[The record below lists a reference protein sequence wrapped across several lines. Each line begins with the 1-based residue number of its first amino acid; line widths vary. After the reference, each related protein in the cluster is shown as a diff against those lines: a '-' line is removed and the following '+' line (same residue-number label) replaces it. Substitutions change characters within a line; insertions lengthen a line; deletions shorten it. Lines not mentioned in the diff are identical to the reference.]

1 MKKIIGI
8 WAQTENGII
17 GKDQVMPWYLPAELQ
32 HFKETTMGQAIL
44 MGRVTFD
51 GMKKRVL
58 PGRTSIILTQDQAY
72 DPENDAVLVM
82 HSKEEVLDWYQN
94 QEKNLYIIG
103 GGQIFSLFEHE
114 LDEVIKTEIH
124 ASLEGDTYFPADFD
138 LTQFDEVSSRFRP
151 KDEKNEYDFTVKILK
166 RKGS

>member
-17 GKDQVMPWYLPAELQ
+17 GKDQVMPWHLPAELQ

-51 GMKKRVL
+51 GMNKRVL

-72 DPENDAVLVM
+72 DAENDAVLVM
-82 HSKEEVLDWYQN
+82 HSKEEVLDWFQN

-103 GGQIFSLFEHE
+103 GSQILRLFSDQLE
-114 LDEVIKTEIH
+114 EVIQTMIH
-124 ASLEGDTYFPADFD
+124 ADMDGDILAPTFEENRYERVR
-138 LTQFDEVSSRFRP
+138 QVHHP
-151 KDEKNEYDFTVKILK
+151 KDEKNPYDFTVTYYK
-166 RKGS
+166 RKDLD

>member
-17 GKDQVMPWYLPAELQ
+17 GKDQVMPWHLPAELQ

-72 DPENDAVLVM
+72 DPENDTVLLM
-82 HSKEEVLDWYQN
+82 HSKEEVLDWYRN
-94 QEKNLYIIG
+94 KDKNLYIIG
-103 GGQIFSLFEHE
+103 GSQILRIFS
-114 LDEVIKTEIH
+114 DQ
-124 ASLEGDTYFPADFD
+124 LE
-138 LTQFDEVSSRFRP
+138 
-151 KDEKNEYDFTVKILK
+151 
-166 RKGS
+166 

>member
-8 WAQTENGII
+8 WAQTENGIF
-17 GKDQVMPWYLPAELQ
+17 GMDQVLPWHLPAEVQLLKQ
-32 HFKETTMGQAIL
+32 TTMGQAIL

-72 DPENDAVLVM
+72 DSENDAVLVM
-82 HSKEEVLDWYQN
+82 HSKEEVLEWYQN

-103 GGQIFSLFEHE
+103 GSQILRLFSDQLEE
-114 LDEVIKTEIH
+114 LIQTMIH
-124 ASLEGDTYFPADFD
+124 ATIDGDTLAPTFEESHYERVR
-138 LTQFDEVSSRFRP
+138 QVYHP
-151 KDEKNEYDFTVKILK
+151 KDEKNPYDFTVNYYK
-166 RKGS
+166 RKDLD

>member
-17 GKDQVMPWYLPAELQ
+17 GKDQVMPWHLPAELQ

-82 HSKEEVLDWYQN
+82 HSKEEVLEWYQK
-94 QEKNLYIIG
+94 QEKNLYVIG
-103 GGQIFSLFEHE
+103 GSQILRLFSDQLEE
-114 LDEVIKTEIH
+114 LIQTMIH
-124 ASLEGDTYFPADFD
+124 ATIDGDTLAPTF
-138 LTQFDEVSSRFRP
+138 
-151 KDEKNEYDFTVKILK
+151 
-166 RKGS
+166 

>member
-17 GKDQVMPWYLPAELQ
+17 GKDQVMPWHLPAELQ

-72 DPENDAVLVM
+72 DSENDAVLVM
-82 HSKEEVLDWYQN
+82 HSKEEVLEWYQN

-103 GGQIFSLFEHE
+103 GSQILRLF
-114 LDEVIKTEIH
+114 L
-124 ASLEGDTYFPADFD
+124 
-138 LTQFDEVSSRFRP
+138 
-151 KDEKNEYDFTVKILK
+151 
-166 RKGS
+166 

>member
-17 GKDQVMPWYLPAELQ
+17 GKDQVMPWHLPAELQ

-51 GMKKRVL
+51 GMNKRVL

-82 HSKEEVLDWYQN
+82 HSKEEVLEWYQN

-103 GGQIFSLFEHE
+103 GSQILRLS
-114 LDEVIKTEIH
+114 
-124 ASLEGDTYFPADFD
+124 
-138 LTQFDEVSSRFRP
+138 
-151 KDEKNEYDFTVKILK
+151 
-166 RKGS
+166 

>member
-17 GKDQVMPWYLPAELQ
+17 GKDQVMPWHLPAELQ

-72 DPENDAVLVM
+72 DPEMMLYSSCTARKKSWSGIRSKRRIFMLLEAV
-82 HSKEEVLDWYQN
+82 
-94 QEKNLYIIG
+94 
-103 GGQIFSLFEHE
+103 
-114 LDEVIKTEIH
+114 
-124 ASLEGDTYFPADFD
+124 
-138 LTQFDEVSSRFRP
+138 RF
-151 KDEKNEYDFTVKILK
+151 
-166 RKGS
+166 

>member
-17 GKDQVMPWYLPAELQ
+17 GKDQVMPWHLPAELQ
-32 HFKETTMGQAIL
+32 HFKETTMGQSIL

-72 DPENDAVLVM
+72 DPENNAVLVM
-82 HSKEEVLDWYQN
+82 HSKEEVLDWYRN
-94 QEKNLYIIG
+94 QDKNLYIIG
-103 GGQIFSLFEHE
+103 GSQILRLFSDQLEE
-114 LDEVIKTEIH
+114 LIQTMIH
-124 ASLEGDTYFPADFD
+124 ADIDGDTLA
-138 LTQFDEVSSRFRP
+138 P
-151 KDEKNEYDFTVKILK
+151 KFEESHYERVRQVPHLKNEKNPYDFTVNYYK
-166 RKGS
+166 RKDLD

>member
-17 GKDQVMPWYLPAELQ
+17 GKDQVMPWHLPAELK

-58 PGRTSIILTQDQAY
+58 AGRTSIILTQDQAY
-72 DPENDAVLVM
+72 DSENDAVLVM
-82 HSKEEVLDWYQN
+82 HSKEEVLDWYRN
-94 QEKNLYIIG
+94 QDKNLYIIG
-103 GGQIFSLFEHE
+103 GSQILRLFSDQLEE
-114 LDEVIKTEIH
+114 LIQTMIH
-124 ASLEGDTYFPADFD
+124 ADIDGDTLAPKFEESHYERVRQVPH
-138 LTQFDEVSSRFRP
+138 L
-151 KDEKNEYDFTVKILK
+151 KDEKNPYDFTVNYYK
-166 RKGS
+166 RKDLD

>member
-17 GKDQVMPWYLPAELQ
+17 GKDQVMPWHLPAELK

-72 DPENDAVLVM
+72 DSENDAVLVM
-82 HSKEEVLDWYQN
+82 HSKEEVLDWYRN
-94 QEKNLYIIG
+94 QDKNLYIIG
-103 GGQIFSLFEHE
+103 GSQILRLFSDQLEE
-114 LDEVIKTEIH
+114 LIQTMIH
-124 ASLEGDTYFPADFD
+124 ADIDGDTLAPKFEESHYERVRQVPH
-138 LTQFDEVSSRFRP
+138 L
-151 KDEKNEYDFTVKILK
+151 KDEKNPYDFTVNYYK
-166 RKGS
+166 RKDLD

>member
-17 GKDQVMPWYLPAELQ
+17 GKDQVMPWQLLSELQ

-51 GMKKRVL
+51 GMNKRVL

-82 HSKEEVLDWYQN
+82 HSKEEVLDWFQN

-103 GGQIFSLFEHE
+103 GSQILRLFSDQLE
-114 LDEVIKTEIH
+114 EVIQTMIH
-124 ASLEGDTYFPADFD
+124 ADMDGDTLAPTFEENCYERVR
-138 LTQFDEVSSRFRP
+138 QVHHP
-151 KDEKNEYDFTVKILK
+151 KDEKNPYDFTVTYYK
-166 RKGS
+166 RKDLD

>member
-17 GKDQVMPWYLPAELQ
+17 GKDQVMPWHLPSELQ

-82 HSKEEVLDWYQN
+82 HSKEEVLEWHQN
-94 QEKNLYIIG
+94 QENNLHIIG
-103 GGQIFSLFEHE
+103 GSQL
-114 LDEVIKTEIH
+114 LRLQTMIH
-124 ASLEGDTYFPADFD
+124 ATIDGDTLAP
-138 LTQFDEVSSRFRP
+138 RFEENRYERVRQVRHP
-151 KDEKNEYDFTVKILK
+151 KDEKNPYDFTVNYYK
-166 RKGS
+166 RKDLD

>member
-8 WAQTENGII
+8 WAQTDNGII
-17 GKDQVMPWYLPAELQ
+17 GKDQVMPWHLPAELK

-72 DPENDAVLVM
+72 DSENDAVLVM
-82 HSKEEVLDWYQN
+82 HSKEEVLDWYRN
-94 QEKNLYIIG
+94 QDKNLYIIG
-103 GGQIFSLFEHE
+103 GSQILRLFSDQLEE
-114 LDEVIKTEIH
+114 LIQTMIH
-124 ASLEGDTYFPADFD
+124 ADIDGDTLAPKFEESHYERVRQVPH
-138 LTQFDEVSSRFRP
+138 L
-151 KDEKNEYDFTVKILK
+151 KDEKNPYDFTVNYYK
-166 RKGS
+166 RKDLD